1 MNLQPVQPSDSKGM
15 PPLSTN
21 NHGVVLVTVL
31 WIMLEGLY
39 PGRARGGPLYKDKVE
54 RT

>member
-21 NHGVVLVTVL
+21 NHGVVLVTACGSCSKDFTLAVQGGK
-31 WIMLEGLY
+31 GL
-39 PGRARGGPLYKDKVE
+39 
-54 RT
+54 